1 MEYEFFV
8 PGEAKTAGSKKA
20 FINPKTHKII
30 VTHDNPKTKD
40 WMDSV
45 KWFIMKNIGRPCLL
59 EGPVELILVFYRI
72 RPASH
77 FGSDRNAKV
86 LKPLAPRLP
95 ISKPD
100 SLKLGRAIED
110 AMTGIIYKDD
120 SQVCHHNIW
129 KVYCS
134 GDEVPGV
141 KIIVREIEFQKTA
154 AETIERYN
162 RSSQLNLNF

>member
-1 MEYEFFV
+1 MQYEFFV

-20 FINPKTHKII
+20 FMNPKTHKII

-45 KWFIMKNIGRPCLL
+45 KWFVMKNIGRPCLL
-59 EGPVELILVFYRI
+59 TGPVELILVFYRV

-77 FGSDRNAKV
+77 FGSGRNAKI
-86 LKPLAPRLP
+86 LKPSAPRLP
-95 ISKPD
+95 TPTPD
-100 SLKLGRAIED
+100 VTKLVRAVED
-110 AMTGIIYKDD
+110 AMKGIIYKDD
-120 SQVCHHNIW
+120 SQVCHQNNW

-141 KIIVREIEFQKTA
+141 KIIVREIEFQKNA
-154 AETIERYN
+154 AETIEKYN
-162 RSSQLNLNF
+162 NSSQLQLNF